1 MVILVKNVN
10 NIIINIVILYVR
22 NFKFKLENPI

>member
-1 MVILVKNVN
+1 MVILIKNVN
-10 NIIINIVILYVR
+10 NIIINIVTLYVR